1 MDNLFMTKENRTY
14 NAERIVFATNGIGK
28 TGQSYEKNYK
38 LQKHYHTPYF
48 KNVLKM
54 D

>member
-28 TGQSYEKNYK
+28 TG
-38 LQKHYHTPYF
+38 
-48 KNVLKM
+48 
-54 D
+54 